1 MRSVV
6 WLTIVAM
13 IAFAANSL
21 LARLALGSGSLDW
34 ASYTTLRVLSGAAVL
49 VLLARR
55 RDTSGGPRAGSWPAA
70 AALLVYALA
79 FSLAYLDLG
88 AATGALILFT
98 SVQATMVGYSL
109 MRGES
114 LTLAELL
121 GFTIAFVAFVYL
133 ILPGIGRPDPAG
145 SLLMAVSGIAWG
157 VYSLKGRGA
166 VNPLAATAGNFL
178 YASALCVPLGI
189 FALVVGTASWTGVL
203 LAIFSGAVTSGLG
216 YVIWYRALAGLTNF
230 QAALVQLSVPVIAAA
245 GAILFLDE
253 AMTMRFVISGSA
265 VIGGIGLAIVARRKA
280 RAG

>member
-34 ASYTTLRVLSGAAVL
+34 ASYTTLRILSGAAVL

-55 RDTSGGPRAGSWPAA
+55 RGTSGGPRAGSWPAA

>member
-34 ASYTTLRVLSGAAVL
+34 ASYTTLRILSGAAVL

-79 FSLAYLDLG
+79 FSLAYIDLG

>member
-34 ASYTTLRVLSGAAVL
+34 ASYTTLRILSGAAVL

-280 RAG
+280 RDG

>member
-34 ASYTTLRVLSGAAVL
+34 ASYTTLRILSGAAVL

-189 FALVVGTASWTGVL
+189 FALVVGMASWTGVL

>member
-34 ASYTTLRVLSGAAVL
+34 ASYTTLRILSGAAVL

-55 RDTSGGPRAGSWPAA
+55 RGTSGGPRAGSWPAA

-79 FSLAYLDLG
+79 FSLAYIDLG

>member
-34 ASYTTLRVLSGAAVL
+34 ASYTTLRILSGAAVL